1 MLPHTKNTLYTK
13 QPPFF
18 RPRKVGS
25 ELLNDPVVKQIAAK
39 HGKTSGQILLK
50 FLVTKSIPVIPKS
63 VTPSRIKENIQLFD
77 FTLDAEDIKTL
88 EGLDKGEK
96 GRRSDMAF
104 NQA

>member
-1 MLPHTKNTLYTK
+1 MNKKSCTHKRTKTL
-13 QPPFF
+13 F
-18 RPRKVGS
+18 RPRKHGS
-25 ELLNDPVVKQIAAK
+25 ELLEDPVVKQIAAK

-63 VTPSRIKENIQLFD
+63 VTPSRIKENFQLFD
-77 FTLDAEDIKTL
+77 FTLDAEDIKAL
-88 EGLDKGEK
+88 EGLDKGEQ